1 MGSYDGA
8 ETCELVG
15 CYVLSQLKEVHG
27 LNIGLYT
34 DDGLAILDQTPKETE
49 RIKKEICKIFA
60 KNELKITIEA
70 NKKVVNFLDV
80 TLDLNSGKFKPYSKP
95 TNTPLYVH
103 SKSNHPPSIIKN
115 IPESVNRR
123 LSEISSDEQVFHEAA
138 PPYQEALKKSG
149 YTHNLE
155 FRPPPQ
161 TPPSRKRNRSRDI
174 IWFNPPFNKNVKS
187 NIGRAFLRLI
197 DNCFPTGHKL
207 RKIFNRNTLK
217 LSYSCMPSVKQIIDG
232 HNKTILKKE
241 SQPPQDQA
249 EKACNCRNKNE
260 CPLEGACLTKEIIYQ
275 ATVVSD
281 NSTETYIGAT
291 STEFKTRWRNHQVSF
306 KSEKRK
312 NDTELSKHLWKL
324 KSERKNFALKWKILA
339 KAKAYTNITKRC
351 NLCLTEKYF
360 IITKPHL
367 ATLNKRNELI
377 STCRHK
383 RKYILKFS

>member
-1 MGSYDGA
+1 MSQPHHSYPWLRRRVWWNFSFPMGSYDGA

-15 CYVLSQLKEVHG
+15 CYLLSQLKE
-27 LNIGLYT
+27 
-34 DDGLAILDQTPKETE
+34 D
-49 RIKKEICKIFA
+49 
-60 KNELKITIEA
+60 
-70 NKKVVNFLDV
+70 
-80 TLDLNSGKFKPYSKP
+80 
-95 TNTPLYVH
+95 
-103 SKSNHPPSIIKN
+103 
-115 IPESVNRR
+115 
-123 LSEISSDEQVFHEAA
+123 
-138 PPYQEALKKSG
+138 
-149 YTHNLE
+149 
-155 FRPPPQ
+155 
-161 TPPSRKRNRSRDI
+161 
-174 IWFNPPFNKNVKS
+174 
-187 NIGRAFLRLI
+187 
-197 DNCFPTGHKL
+197 
-207 RKIFNRNTLK
+207 
-217 LSYSCMPSVKQIIDG
+217 QIIDG

-324 KSERKNFALKWKILA
+324 KSERKNFAMKWKILA

-377 STCRHK
+377 STCRHN
-383 RKYILKFS
+383 L